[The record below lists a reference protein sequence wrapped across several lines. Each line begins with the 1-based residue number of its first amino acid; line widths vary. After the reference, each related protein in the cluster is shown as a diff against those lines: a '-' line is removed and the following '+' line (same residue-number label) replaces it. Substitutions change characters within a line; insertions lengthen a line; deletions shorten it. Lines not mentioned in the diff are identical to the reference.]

1 MGAGAVGLGRDGCSA
16 DASAEGCEDGFAG
29 RPSEVGA
36 GWGRASGRDDEIGAG
51 AGVRLLRSTSGRLR
65 VGELSGPGCAARLPL
80 TGAVVLEAAETAT
93 EALALGLR
101 VLAAC
106 WL

>member
-1 MGAGAVGLGRDGCSA
+1 M
-16 DASAEGCEDGFAG
+16 
-29 RPSEVGA
+29 
-36 GWGRASGRDDEIGAG
+36 
-51 AGVRLLRSTSGRLR
+51 RLLRSTSGRLR
-65 VGELSGPGCAARLPL
+65 VGALSGPGCAARPPL

-106 WL
+106 WLDALLCAPSLRAPLLEAAWASCVPALEDGDSAGSDVCVLS

>member
-1 MGAGAVGLGRDGCSA
+1 M
-16 DASAEGCEDGFAG
+16 
-29 RPSEVGA
+29 
-36 GWGRASGRDDEIGAG
+36 
-51 AGVRLLRSTSGRLR
+51 RLLRSTSGRLR
-65 VGELSGPGCAARLPL
+65 VGALSGPGCAARPPL

-106 WL
+106 WLDALLCAPSLRAPLLEAAWASCVPASVDGDSAGSDACVSP